1 MKSMT
6 KPKFIAD
13 ADLDEDLIRGLFR
26 AEPGVDFLT
35 AAQGGTRGLTDREI
49 IELAVATGRVIVSHD
64 RSTMTAEFYRFLNE
78 GHSSPGLII
87 VRQTADEGQVIYNLR
102 VAWAASFEADRRD
115 QVTWV
120 PM

>member
-1 MKSMT
+1 MA
-6 KPKFIAD
+6 KPRFIAD
-13 ADLDEDLIRGLFR
+13 ADLDEGLIRGLLR
-26 AEPGVDFLT
+26 VEPGVDFLT
-35 AAQGGTRGLTDREI
+35 AADGGTRGLTDREI
-49 IELAVATGRVIVSHD
+49 IELAVAMDRVIVSHD

-102 VAWAASFEADRRD
+102 VVWAASLEADWRD
-115 QVTWV
+115 QVIWV